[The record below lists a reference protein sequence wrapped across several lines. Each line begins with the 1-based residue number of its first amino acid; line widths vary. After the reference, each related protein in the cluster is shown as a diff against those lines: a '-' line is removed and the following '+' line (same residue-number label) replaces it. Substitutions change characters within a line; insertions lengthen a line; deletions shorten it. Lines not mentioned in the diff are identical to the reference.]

1 MTHVLA
7 VDVGGTKTLFELSDA
22 NGQVTHKLKLD
33 SQRFDTF
40 DAILTA
46 FIEQLSQS
54 CVINI
59 ACVALAGPVSGQY
72 GQVTKLPWKLDARV
86 IEKQFSIER
95 VILCNDFEAV
105 GYGIAGLADS
115 EVETLQAGEP
125 NQSYPRVV
133 LGAGT
138 GLGQAILI
146 PQENQWQV
154 FATEGGHVDFAP
166 LDRTQQLFLEHLQ
179 QRHGHVSYDR
189 IVCGS
194 GLVSLYHFLR
204 DYKQIDEN
212 NALRLAMVN
221 GDAASAISQF
231 AIEKND
237 ILANEALD
245 MFVRIYAAQAG
256 NLALTTLARGGV
268 YLVGNI
274 LLKNIAKFRSS
285 SFINSFVEK
294 GRMTMLMEQIPIHIV
309 LDDEVGLK
317 GARFLAQKAMYN

>member
-1 MTHVLA
+1 M
-7 VDVGGTKTLFELSDA
+7 
-22 NGQVTHKLKLD
+22 
-33 SQRFDTF
+33 
-40 DAILTA
+40 
-46 FIEQLSQS
+46 
-54 CVINI
+54 
-59 ACVALAGPVSGQY
+59 SGQY

-221 GDAASAISQF
+221 SDAASAISQF

-274 LLKNIAKFRSS
+274 LLKNIAKFRAP

-294 GRMTMLMEQIPIHIV
+294 GRMTMLMEQIPVHIV

>member
-1 MTHVLA
+1 MA
-7 VDVGGTKTLFELSDA
+7 S
-22 NGQVTHKLKLD
+22 
-33 SQRFDTF
+33 
-40 DAILTA
+40 
-46 FIEQLSQS
+46 
-54 CVINI
+54 
-59 ACVALAGPVSGQY
+59 
-72 GQVTKLPWKLDARV
+72 
-86 IEKQFSIER
+86 
-95 VILCNDFEAV
+95 
-105 GYGIAGLADS
+105 
-115 EVETLQAGEP
+115 
-125 NQSYPRVV
+125 
-133 LGAGT
+133 
-138 GLGQAILI
+138 
-146 PQENQWQV
+146 

-212 NALRLAMVN
+212 NASRLAMVN

-274 LLKNIAKFRSS
+274 LLKNIAKFRSP

-294 GRMTMLMEQIPIHIV
+294 GRMTMLMEQIPVHIV

>member
-1 MTHVLA
+1 
-7 VDVGGTKTLFELSDA
+7 
-22 NGQVTHKLKLD
+22 
-33 SQRFDTF
+33 F

-46 FIEQLSQS
+46 FIEQLPQS

-221 GDAASAISQF
+221 SDAASAISQF

-274 LLKNIAKFRSS
+274 LLKNIAKFRAP

-294 GRMTMLMEQIPIHIV
+294 GRMTMLMEQIPVHIV

>member
-1 MTHVLA
+1 MSHMLA
-7 VDVGGTKTLFELSDA
+7 VDVGGTKTLFELSDTDG
-22 NGQVTHKLKLD
+22 NVIYKLRLD
-33 SQRFDTF
+33 SQRFESF
-40 DAILTA
+40 DLILTA
-46 FIEQLSQS
+46 FFEQMPQAYSIDS
-54 CVINI
+54 
-59 ACVALAGPVSGQY
+59 ACIALAGPVSGQY
-72 GQVTKLPWKLDARV
+72 GQVTKLPWKLDASV
-86 IEKQFSIER
+86 IEKQFSIKL
-95 VILCNDFEAV
+95 VTLCNDFEAV
-105 GYGIAGLADS
+105 GHGIASLQS
-115 EVETLQAGEP
+115 EDFETLQSGE
-125 NQSYPRVV
+125 SSHTSPRVV

-146 PQENQWQV
+146 PDNGDWRV
-154 FATEGGHVDFAP
+154 FPTEGGHVDFAP

-231 AIEKND
+231 AIEQND
-237 ILANEALD
+237 VLANEALE
-245 MFVRIYAAQAG
+245 MFVDIYAAQAG

-274 LLKNIAKFRSS
+274 LLKNIAKFRAP

-294 GRMTMLMEQIPIHIV
+294 GRMTTLMKQIPVHIV

-317 GARFLAQKAMYN
+317 GARLLAQKAMYN

>member
-7 VDVGGTKTLFELSDA
+7 VDVGGTKTLFELSYA

-46 FIEQLSQS
+46 FIEQLPQS

-146 PQENQWQV
+146 PQEKQWQV

>member
-33 SQRFDTF
+33 SQRFHTF

-46 FIEQLSQS
+46 FIEQLPQS
-54 CVINI
+54 CVINN

-256 NLALTTLARGGV
+256 HLALTTLARGGV

-274 LLKNIAKFRSS
+274 LLKNIAKFRAP

-294 GRMTMLMEQIPIHIV
+294 GRMTMLMEQIPVHIV